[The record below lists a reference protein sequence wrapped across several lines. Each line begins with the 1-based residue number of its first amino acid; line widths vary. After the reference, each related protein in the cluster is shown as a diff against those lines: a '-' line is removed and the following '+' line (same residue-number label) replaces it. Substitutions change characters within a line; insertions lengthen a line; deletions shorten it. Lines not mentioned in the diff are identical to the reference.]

1 MKLSILPHELAAYV
15 ARQLNAFYPDRE
27 LRPADLSAAVDGA
40 LARTARCYRE
50 LRTKYFEDGGESV
63 FNHLHTDQYAMFLYF
78 VANSIFR
85 MRGDLGIASKVYALN
100 KALHGIDV
108 FYEVELPS
116 VFCFQHPVG
125 TVLGRARYGD
135 YLFVYQRCSVGSSVA
150 HDYPTLG
157 RGVVMF
163 GGAGVIGKCVL
174 GDNVWLSVNA
184 TVVDGV
190 VPNDSIVFGQSP
202 NLVVKP
208 AKRDVVRDL
217 FGRESERALQ

>member
-1 MKLSILPHELAAYV
+1 MKLSISPAQLAAYV
-15 ARQLNAFYPDRE
+15 ARQLNALFPDRE

-40 LARTARCYRE
+40 LARTASCYRG
-50 LRTKYFEDGGESV
+50 LRAKYFQDDGESV

-85 MRGDLGIASKVYALN
+85 MRGDLGVASRVYALN

-125 TVLGRARYGD
+125 TVLGRARYGE
-135 YLFVYQRCSVGSSVA
+135 YFFVYQRCSVGSSVA

-163 GGAGVIGKCVL
+163 GGAAVIGKCVV

-190 VPNDSIVFGQSP
+190 VPSDSIVFGQSP

-208 AKRDVVRDL
+208 AKRDVIRYL
-217 FGRESERALQ
+217 FDRESERAVQ